1 MSLYVDKKFV
11 SLVGLKLERFKQKQ
25 EYVWNCRCPICKDSK
40 KNKFK
45 ARGYFYRKKGGLLY
59 SCHNCHAFM
68 SLGSFI
74 KTLDPH
80 LYQQYQLEVYA
91 EQPHSN
97 VKQPDYKQ
105 FLQMAPRRV
114 IDLPSIDQLPVDHF
128 ARQYVAGRKIPIDW
142 WKDLY
147 YADDFKSFCVQTF
160 TENRLKDKGLHDGD
174 KRLVIPAIDQEGGLL
189 SVQGRTLVNSEIRYI
204 TIKAHEDSTKVFG
217 LNRVNF
223 RKPVYVFEGPIDSM
237 FVSNSIA
244 SMDSA
249 LYRVVDILGRHN
261 YIFCYDNQPRNKHV
275 VRDVEK
281 TIDMGYK
288 VCLLPDTGESKD
300 INEMVLAGIDVQE
313 LIDAHTYEGIRAK
326 LEFGNWRK
334 T

>member
-25 EYVWNCRCPICKDSK
+25 EYVWNCRCPVCKDSK
-40 KNKFK
+40 KNRFK
-45 ARGYFYRKKGGLLY
+45 ARGYFYKKKGNLVF

-68 SLGSFI
+68 SLGSLI

-97 VKQPDYKQ
+97 VKRPDFSE

-114 IDLPSIDQLPVDHF
+114 IDLPSIDKLPVDHF
-128 ARQYVAGRKIPIDW
+128 ARQYVASRKIPIHW

-147 YADDFKSFCVQTF
+147 YADDFKAFCESTF
-160 TENRLKDKGLHDGD
+160 TADRIKDKGLYHAD
-174 KRLVIPAIDQEGGLL
+174 KRLVIPSLDENGGLL
-189 SVQGRTLVNSEIRYI
+189 CVQGRTLSGSEIRYI

-217 LNRVNF
+217 LHNINF
-223 RKPVYVFEGPIDSM
+223 KKLVYVFEGPIDSM
-237 FVSNSIA
+237 FVSNSLA
-244 SMDSA
+244 TMDSA
-249 LYRVVDILGRHN
+249 LYRVVETLGRRD
-261 YIFCYDNQPRNKHV
+261 YVFCYDNQPRNIHV
-275 VRDVEK
+275 VHDVKK

-288 VCLLPDTGESKD
+288 VCLLPDTGDSKD
-300 INEMVLAGIDVQE
+300 INEMVLEGLDVQE
-313 LIDAHTYEGIRAK
+313 LIDTHTYQGLQAN
-326 LEFGNWRK
+326 LEFTQWRK
-334 T
+334 V